1 MSQIYMKHQDELEAS
16 YIMLC
21 IIDFSMRQIKKENI
35 YNMIYFKF
43 LVSFT
48 TNFVWI
54 SYTLFRRRISYTFVV
69 ELKKL
74 VENSTNSF

>member
-1 MSQIYMKHQDELEAS
+1 MDFRQNIIVVQFFLFVIMSQIYMKHQDELEAS

-48 TNFVWI
+48 TNFV
-54 SYTLFRRRISYTFVV
+54 
-69 ELKKL
+69 
-74 VENSTNSF
+74 